1 MRQLARNIE
10 SADGVDLVAEEV
22 EAERTALGVGEDIDD
37 AAAQRIL
44 PGLVN
49 EVDLLEAALDEA
61 LLQIVDTHPIA
72 HAQTDA
78 PLADGAGVGHA
89 LGQSVGIGAHDQIT
103 VVHVAN
109 GVHRVGALHHALRI
123 LLAVKDRFF
132 VGGGEKVHALLVQ
145 KSVKVV
151 EQVGRRVAVL
161 GHEEVDAPLAAY
173 ESRRIERKSPAD
185 QIFEMD
191 GDAPLIVFFGQAAE
205 GLRRLDLE

>member
-1 MRQLARNIE
+1 M
-10 SADGVDLVAEEV
+10 
-22 EAERTALGVGEDIDD
+22 
-37 AAAQRIL
+37 
-44 PGLVN
+44 
-49 EVDLLEAALDEA
+49 
-61 LLQIVDTHPIA
+61 
-72 HAQTDA
+72 
-78 PLADGAGVGHA
+78 
-89 LGQSVGIGAHDQIT
+89 
-103 VVHVAN
+103 
-109 GVHRVGALHHALRI
+109 
-123 LLAVKDRFF
+123 
-132 VGGGEKVHALLVQ
+132 HALLVQ